1 MKDEISQRRWPLPL
15 DFPLP
20 DIFGEAWIHLIAS
33 LTALVA
39 SEFRIAET
47 HLFAC
52 RDCLFEGRKEMMRS
66 LTTEPLLEKEAVL
79 PLGILSKTI
88 QNLLIPAFDTSG
100 ARNVGDIYSDY
111 FRQLV
116 RQLAARFQ
124 KVITYS

>member
-1 MKDEISQRRWPLPL
+1 MKDEISQGRWPLPL

-20 DIFGEAWIHLIAS
+20 DIFGEAWLHLMAS

-39 SEFRIAET
+39 SEFRRAGD

-52 RDCLFEGRKEMMRS
+52 RDCLLEGRKEMMRS
-66 LTTEPLLEKEAVL
+66 LTSEPLHEKEAVL

-88 QNLLIPAFDTSG
+88 QSLLSPEFDTSG
-100 ARNVGDIYSDY
+100 ARNIGDIYSDY

-116 RQLAARFQ
+116 SQLAARFR
-124 KVITYS
+124 KS